1 MNRQTEISINRNIL
15 SSLVFVFVVFLAA
28 GLVLQNQRIIIASVS
43 LALLPVFLFLVF
55 FRLKTFTLLT
65 VFLIPLS
72 VKAPVGTAVVTFPGE
87 IFVLVVA
94 LFYIIHSLN
103 GKQLSID
110 KIWKHPITILI
121 MIDLGWSLFTG
132 LIGEMPVISL
142 KRLLI
147 KAMFIVVFYFF
158 FSELFRKKENLF
170 RIWIIYGTGMLV
182 PIVWTLYNHANHD
195 FSKVVSF
202 VMPLPFYNDHTL
214 YAACIAF
221 ILPVFILFFI
231 KPRWFGIH
239 QRWRLPLFVMV
250 ILMLFGVYFSFSRAA
265 WISII
270 AAAVSGLLIVYLRFK
285 VIHFTIVVFV
295 GLIVFSYYSRDIFQ
309 NIQRVDDISRKD
321 NIEEHFRSVMN
332 IQTDASNLE
341 RINRWQCALRMFR
354 DQPFTGFGP
363 GTYLSVY
370 GKYQV
375 TNELTRI
382 STNHGE
388 KGNAH
393 SEYLMYL
400 SETGLPG
407 LLIFILLIYF
417 VLARAIRI
425 FNSTSDKALKWFT
438 FSVLM
443 GLITFLVHGIF
454 NSFIDT
460 DKAAVLFYAALV
472 ATVSIELY
480 HTGALP
486 TTSAIS
492 DTDPGE

>member
-1 MNRQTEISINRNIL
+1 MNKQTEIGINRNFL
-15 SSLVFVFVVFLAA
+15 SSLVFIFIVFLAT
-28 GLVLQNQRIIIASVS
+28 GLVLQNQRIIIISFSIAV
-43 LALLPVFLFLVF
+43 LPVFLYFVF
-55 FRLKTFTLLT
+55 FRLKAFTLFT
-65 VFLIPLS
+65 IFLIPLS
-72 VKAPVGTAVVTFPGE
+72 VKAPVGTAVVSFPGE
-87 IFVLVVA
+87 IFVLVIA
-94 LFYIIHSLN
+94 LFYIIYSLN
-103 GKQLSID
+103 GKQVSIN
-110 KIWKHPITILI
+110 KTWKHPITILI

-132 LIGEMPVISL
+132 LIGELPIISL

-147 KAMFIVVFYFF
+147 KAIFIIVFYFL
-158 FSELFRKKENLF
+158 FSALFRKRENLF
-170 RIWIIYGTGMLV
+170 KVWILYGLGMLV
-182 PIVWTLYNHANHD
+182 PIIWALYNHAQHD

-221 ILPVFILFFI
+221 ILPVFILFLI
-231 KPRWFGIH
+231 KPGWFGIG
-239 QRWRLPLFVMV
+239 QKWRLPLFIMV
-250 ILMLFGVYFSFSRAA
+250 ILLLLGVYFSFSRAA

-270 AAAVSGLLIVYLRFK
+270 AAAISGLLIVYLRFK
-285 VIHFTIVVFV
+285 VVHFTIVLLV
-295 GLIVFSYYSRDIFQ
+295 GLMVFSYYSRDIFQ
-309 NIQRVDDISRKD
+309 NIQRVDDVSRKD

-354 DQPFTGFGP
+354 DRPLTGFGP
-363 GTYLSVY
+363 GTYLFVY
-370 GKYQV
+370 GKYQA
-375 TNELTRI
+375 TNEMTRI

-417 VLARAIRI
+417 VLSSAIKI

-438 FSVLM
+438 FSVLL
-443 GLITFLVHGIF
+443 GIITFLVHGTF

-460 DKAAVLFYAALV
+460 DKAAVLFYAAL
-472 ATVSIELY
+472 AAIVSIDQSNVGTLLSES
-480 HTGALP
+480 TFGDA
-486 TTSAIS
+486 
-492 DTDPGE
+492 DPGE